1 VTNVSRLYDVTSTLP
16 AYQPDPSTIRVLF
29 VSDLHLN
36 PASWDVIRSIAK
48 QFQVAVIVDSGD
60 LTDHGTSAEG
70 TYVDQIAT
78 MGVPYVW
85 VRGNHDSL
93 LTQAQV
99 EAQPNA
105 VVLDEGS
112 TAEVGGLRF
121 LGWGD
126 PRFTP
131 DKNTRGEPAPPSV
144 TQVGLAMD
152 DALKAQPVNQ
162 PVDVAVVHDGAAAPE
177 MDGDVPLVLS
187 GHYHR
192 REQHLLPDGTLSFW
206 QGSTGASG
214 LRGLEHEKPT
224 PIRASVLYFNRDTR
238 RLQAWDDITLGGLG
252 LVTAKIERRI
262 LDEQFPQL
270 AVPTESPSPSESG
283 TPSPTESP
291 SPAAVTATTIAA
303 TGSSVPTRSPSSGT
317 PISAPSATAT
327 PTPTGSG
334 P

>member
-1 VTNVSRLYDVTSTLP
+1 
-16 AYQPDPSTIRVLF
+16 
-29 VSDLHLN
+29 
-36 PASWDVIRSIAK
+36 
-48 QFQVAVIVDSGD
+48 VIVDSGD

-93 LTQAQV
+93 ITQAQV

-105 VVLDEGS
+105 VVLDKGS

-131 DKNTRGEPAPPSV
+131 DKNTRGAPAPPSV

-224 PIRASVLYFNRDTR
+224 PIRASVLYFDRDTR

-252 LVTAKIERRI
+252 LVTAKIERKI
-262 LDEQFPQL
+262 LDQQFPQL
-270 AVPTESPSPSESG
+270 AMPTESPSATTSATSTG
-283 TPSPTESP
+283 TESP

-303 TGSSVPTRSPSSGT
+303 TGSPVPTRSASSGT
-317 PISAPSATAT
+317 PVSTPSATST